1 MHAKG
6 RARLDRRT
14 KNLVKRLRKNDIA
27 IIDHDDIDEVAANAL
42 IDIRPQVIVNARPS
56 ITGKYPAK
64 GAYKILK
71 AGIPILDEVGDA
83 IFNEVREGSILHIRD
98 EKVFSGHRQIA
109 RGNG

>member
-1 MHAKG
+1 MLIKG

-27 IIDHDDIDEVAANAL
+27 IIDHDDIDEVAANSL
-42 IDIRPQVIVNARPS
+42 IDIRPQMIINTQAS

-71 AGIPILDEVGDA
+71 AGIPILDEVGEE
-83 IFNEVREGSILHIRD
+83 IFDEVREGSLLIVRD
-98 EKVFSGHRQIA
+98 EEVYLSLIHISLR
-109 RGNG
+109 